1 MILVVLLA
9 AELVTVPMLAFE
21 RGQDQ
26 LRHVMGLSRGVSVGD
41 AWAFLGILAALVV
54 AMQIAV
60 WSDRQSDDAITR
72 VRYRRFVGA
81 AVLTGAAAIISW
93 LIFLKSFGANH
104 PGEFLIVTLAV
115 VGIVLFAADGA
126 SLVLRVDRRAELRS
140 GAREGIRRIESSL
153 RQEYLNLRRPALV
166 LVGCVVACGTW
177 AILISVATLSAFYIG
192 ALWAGEHAARQNW
205 GPLIADVIAISIS
218 FFAWGVFAVAL
229 IWAARRTES
238 PWVRVITRIAV
249 AILLL
254 LPLAATLSMVGSGI
268 ASDQPAW
275 VIVLTGIYVLVP
287 CGLPMLALTMRTRAS
302 RKSSWWHPR
311 SALRLGGAAVARL
324 LVQSQL
330 KSAASSMLS
339 LATGAQEG
347 LLGWPPNTVR
357 IFSLQRD
364 DFGT

>member
-1 MILVVLLA
+1 M
-9 AELVTVPMLAFE
+9 
-21 RGQDQ
+21 
-26 LRHVMGLSRGVSVGD
+26 
-41 AWAFLGILAALVV
+41 
-54 AMQIAV
+54 
-60 WSDRQSDDAITR
+60 
-72 VRYRRFVGA
+72 
-81 AVLTGAAAIISW
+81 
-93 LIFLKSFGANH
+93 
-104 PGEFLIVTLAV
+104 
-115 VGIVLFAADGA
+115 
-126 SLVLRVDRRAELRS
+126 
-140 GAREGIRRIESSL
+140 
-153 RQEYLNLRRPALV
+153 
-166 LVGCVVACGTW
+166 
-177 AILISVATLSAFYIG
+177 ATLSAFYIG

>member
-1 MILVVLLA
+1 MAQDASNRTGERSSQFGVGSLLSRIGLMILVVLLA

-177 AILISVATLSAFYIG
+177 AIFGGDAERVL
-192 ALWAGEHAARQNW
+192 H
-205 GPLIADVIAISIS
+205 
-218 FFAWGVFAVAL
+218 
-229 IWAARRTES
+229 RRT
-238 PWVRVITRIAV
+238 
-249 AILLL
+249 
-254 LPLAATLSMVGSGI
+254 VGG
-268 ASDQPAW
+268 
-275 VIVLTGIYVLVP
+275 
-287 CGLPMLALTMRTRAS
+287 
-302 RKSSWWHPR
+302 
-311 SALRLGGAAVARL
+311 
-324 LVQSQL
+324 
-330 KSAASSMLS
+330 
-339 LATGAQEG
+339 
-347 LLGWPPNTVR
+347 
-357 IFSLQRD
+357 
-364 DFGT
+364 